1 VDFSD
6 EQGAAFYTHEAVRL
20 AGGAGSIR
28 CVCGAGADWIDLA
41 DLCSPVVVAGPAANR
56 WWLMSVVDVD
66 KSVQKAPMRRVSLRS
81 DGEDFVVV
89 SLAENLVIYRSPD
102 ADALRKLCHSLRW
115 EIAVDSTLR

>member
-1 VDFSD
+1 
-6 EQGAAFYTHEAVRL
+6 
-20 AGGAGSIR
+20 
-28 CVCGAGADWIDLA
+28 
-41 DLCSPVVVAGPAANR
+41 
-56 WWLMSVVDVD
+56 MSVVDVD